1 MRRLLAILKA
11 LLDGRASIDS
21 VGKTR
26 VSKTP
31 GDVTQ
36 IKHN

>member
-1 MRRLLAILKA
+1 MRKLLAILK
-11 LLDGRASIDS
+11 LLIQGRASIVR

-26 VSKTP
+26 VSISP
-31 GDVTQ
+31 GEVTQ